1 MNHQSCN
8 TSVTML
14 DIGRNCFDPA
24 LLDSNNIDHLDN
36 NSPLNLKESVYNLT
50 QETPLKEKED

>member
-1 MNHQSCN
+1 
-8 TSVTML
+8 ML

-50 QETPLKEKED
+50 QETPLKEKEKEE